1 MWDNE
6 VLELIDALVGE
17 SRTVDCVHQ
26 AESVVANADQSPGA
40 GRRAQEVPQPL
51 LQNTLYK

>member
-6 VLELIDALVGE
+6 FLELIDALVGE
-17 SRTVDCVHQ
+17 SRTVDSVHQ